1 MKKTNYLLIVASL
14 LIVGGST
21 HATTVIPP
29 SFEQLVDQAEL
40 IFQGNVTRVSSQW
53 VGEGSERHIVSY
65 VTFQIKDSVKGDP
78 GQSYTIRMFGGT
90 VDGETM
96 EIADGPKFEV
106 GDEDIVFVEN
116 NGSQVVPLVG
126 IMHGRFH
133 IRRDDS
139 GRELVTTNEGEP
151 VRDVARLGTATESS
165 ATGEALTP
173 AAFKAA
179 IQSRLQAGQNAQHNL
194 N

>member
-14 LIVGGST
+14 LIVGGSA